1 MLSLPGPNVNDVEN
15 VIPEGC
21 YVEQVA
27 YVSRHGSRFPDQGAY
42 NEWVALY
49 NKVRL
54 DFIQVPEC
62 TKLKVKIDTSVR
74 TISSYWRP
82 SLSSHLETSPYKPN
96 WADS

>member
-1 MLSLPGPNVNDVEN
+1 MEN

-54 DFIQVPEC
+54 YFIQVPEC
-62 TKLKVKIDTSVR
+62 TKLKVNIDTSVR

-82 SLSSHLETSPYKPN
+82 SLSPHLETSPYKPN